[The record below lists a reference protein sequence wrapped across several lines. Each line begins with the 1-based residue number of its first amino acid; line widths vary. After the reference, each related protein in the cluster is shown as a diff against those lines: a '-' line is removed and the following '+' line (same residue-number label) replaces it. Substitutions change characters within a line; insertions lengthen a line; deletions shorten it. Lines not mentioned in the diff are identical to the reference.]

1 VDRWRPVGNLPACFC
16 ARRNLG
22 SATQAWRGRVENG
35 GRSRSGRRAP
45 GPGPRSP
52 VQSPRSGHECRDR
65 IVTPSPLCEWGEP
78 LRTSNPLSGH
88 GSGPLRS
95 PRVRSNESGRSL
107 CPAVTYGREG
117 SGPDTFDRKGPGTG
131 PDSNIG
137 TGLICRALGSSA
149 KQRAPANRRQQSFE
163 FQPTTKLESTIGL
176 TPDARRSVRAPITP
190 GEPPASAGGCF
201 NPPHHPKSGRD

>member
-1 VDRWRPVGNLPACFC
+1 M
-16 ARRNLG
+16 
-22 SATQAWRGRVENG
+22 
-35 GRSRSGRRAP
+35 
-45 GPGPRSP
+45 
-52 VQSPRSGHECRDR
+52 
-65 IVTPSPLCEWGEP
+65 
-78 LRTSNPLSGH
+78 SGH

-107 CPAVTYGREG
+107 CPAVTYGGQG

-163 FQPTTKLESTIGL
+163 FQPATKFQSTIGL

-201 NPPHHPKSGRD
+201 NPPRFVSFIVPQRGRLVDRWRTAGNLPSCFCARRNLGSAGGAWRGRVENGVRRRSARCAPGPSPRSPVQCPRSGRDTNAGTGLLSRAPM